1 MNCSAID
8 FLTAAIN
15 SGKLEDTSESYLQK
29 NILGASDSWYNRMV
43 RDEGEDAAK
52 QTYQNW
58 QFRKECTPFG
68 TVVRPIVESMIEI
81 ALNDRKGE
89 LTFIFSPNNED
100 GISPFGF
107 GSNEYKTAVVLENPE
122 KQGFG
127 RTIPKG
133 FHIWNRRGSL
143 KLLAVALLQTL
154 PSERSAVCLVFEPY
168 NLPPEAIAGYTCL
181 EFGPG
186 GHVMSYSRYSLPEE
200 NSNFFMRQVCA
211 FRRSVLRKIYVVI
224 FCVYKNYDT
233 DFDKIT
239 DISPLP

>member
-68 TVVRPIVESMIEI
+68 T
-81 ALNDRKGE
+81 
-89 LTFIFSPNNED
+89 
-100 GISPFGF
+100 
-107 GSNEYKTAVVLENPE
+107 
-122 KQGFG
+122 
-127 RTIPKG
+127 
-133 FHIWNRRGSL
+133 
-143 KLLAVALLQTL
+143 
-154 PSERSAVCLVFEPY
+154 
-168 NLPPEAIAGYTCL
+168 
-181 EFGPG
+181 
-186 GHVMSYSRYSLPEE
+186 
-200 NSNFFMRQVCA
+200 A

-224 FCVYKNYDT
+224 FCVYKNYG
-233 DFDKIT
+233 
-239 DISPLP
+239 ISTS